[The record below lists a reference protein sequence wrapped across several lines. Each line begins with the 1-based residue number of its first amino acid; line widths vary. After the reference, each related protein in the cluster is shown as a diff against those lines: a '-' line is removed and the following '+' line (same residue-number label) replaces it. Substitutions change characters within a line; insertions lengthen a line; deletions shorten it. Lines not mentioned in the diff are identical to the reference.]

1 MLQNSKLIIY
11 WLSQKFYQQKDS
23 SIDLC
28 NLFINYATQ
37 LVIPNKRNFKF
48 YIIIIIDKLPNIILM
63 LNISIIIYLYLKI
76 FK

>member
-37 LVIPNKRNFKF
+37 LVIPNKRNF
-48 YIIIIIDKLPNIILM
+48 
-63 LNISIIIYLYLKI
+63 
-76 FK
+76 